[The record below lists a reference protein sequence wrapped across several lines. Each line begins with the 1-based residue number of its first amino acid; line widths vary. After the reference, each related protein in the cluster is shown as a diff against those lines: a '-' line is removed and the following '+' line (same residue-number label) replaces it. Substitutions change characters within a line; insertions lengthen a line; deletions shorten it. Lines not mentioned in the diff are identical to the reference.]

1 MCPVTA
7 SRLPSVAARH
17 AMWRAGDAVGY
28 GESRISAETTH
39 SLGFTKPP
47 EAILIDPRESWE
59 GDKAGPKDSVFLFL
73 LQVLL
78 APPGVPMALPQ

>member
-1 MCPVTA
+1 MSCHCLPPSFSGSQTRHVE
-7 SRLPSVAARH
+7 SRGCCGV
-17 AMWRAGDAVGY
+17 W
-28 GESRISAETTH
+28 GESDFGRDYPLSRFHKA
-39 SLGFTKPP
+39 P